1 MHAIKQWYKDWF
13 NSPYYHLLY
22 YKRDENEA
30 AAFIDKLINYINP
43 APGATMLDVACGKGR
58 HSLYLSE
65 KGFDVTGID
74 LSEESIRAAKELEHD
89 NLNFYQHDMRLP
101 FRINYFDVVF
111 NFFTSFGYF
120 DCQRDN
126 ENALH
131 TMASAL
137 KHGGTLVLDY
147 LNSEYVKQH
156 LVPHEEKEVDGVHFS
171 ISRSFEHNK
180 FLKEISIHDPANS
193 FEAAFTESV
202 SAFSKKDFEE
212 MFARQHLNIKAIF
225 GDYKFHDYSPDSSQR
240 LILIATK

>member
-1 MHAIKQWYKDWF
+1 MQAIKRWYKDWF

-30 AAFIDKLINYINP
+30 AAFIDKLVKYINP

-58 HSLYLSE
+58 HSLYLAE

-74 LSEESIRAAKELEHD
+74 LSEESIEAAKKLEHD

-126 ENALH
+126 DNALH

-147 LNSEYVKQH
+147 LNSEYVAEH
-156 LVPHEEKEVDGVHFS
+156 LVPHEEKNVDGVHFS
-171 ISRSFEHNK
+171 INREFENNK
-180 FLKEISIHDPANS
+180 FLKEITINDEANN
-193 FEAAFTESV
+193 FHEKFTESV
-202 SAFSKKDFEE
+202 SAFTKDDFIKMFE
-212 MFARQHLNIKAIF
+212 RQQLHIKSIF
-225 GDYKFHDYSPDSSQR
+225 GDYAFHEYSPKDSSR